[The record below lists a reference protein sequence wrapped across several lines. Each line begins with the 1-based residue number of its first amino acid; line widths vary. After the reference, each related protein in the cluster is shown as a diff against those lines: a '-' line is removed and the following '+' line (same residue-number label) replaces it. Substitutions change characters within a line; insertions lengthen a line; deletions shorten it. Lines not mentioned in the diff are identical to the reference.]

1 MRNAVEAT
9 ASTLTVASVLGRV
22 RSRDMQVWAVRQDG
36 RTRGVVCTEVY
47 DTAAGLT
54 CAIPVVAGEG
64 FDEWW
69 PLIRVIEAWA
79 RERGCVRLEGV
90 GRPGWDRKLRH
101 DGWRRVAV
109 NCAKDLD

>member
-1 MRNAVEAT
+1 
-9 ASTLTVASVLGRV
+9 
-22 RSRDMQVWAVRQDG
+22 MQLWAVRQDG

-47 DTAAGLT
+47 DTASGKT

-69 PLIRVIEAWA
+69 SLIRVIEAWA

>member
-1 MRNAVEAT
+1 
-9 ASTLTVASVLGRV
+9 
-22 RSRDMQVWAVRQDG
+22 MQLWAVRQDG

-47 DTAAGLT
+47 DTASGKT

-69 PLIRVIEAWA
+69 SLIRVIEAWA
-79 RERGCVRLEGV
+79 RECGCVRLEGV